1 MRKVLY
7 LFCITCIT
15 MIITACGSSSNDGT
29 QDGDK
34 SEFST
39 YKEAL
44 AANDFD
50 AVYKI
55 LSQAETEIA
64 KCNSSSDRE
73 DFAERFGFNANGYEL
88 NKVKLE
94 VLKSELTFLVSQ
106 NNEELNDRIIFLIN
120 ENNELLSE
128 KGKHDEYCNHVATLA
143 ANQGN
148 EELVKKIV
156 EQFNDPFLILDN
168 SAVSKFGKDKDFYV
182 DMRYELLKQ
191 GVEVSRPQ
199 LGMVKSDSYGK
210 LDKEY
215 EQYNNAIKTY
225 NRHCINAIED
235 ALDAGDKDLAN
246 KINRLVKKNIKIEDL
261 GDWCAVVEKDYESS
275 SVYEAFKVT
284 EDDSDIKEAKSLIN
298 NAK

>member
-1 MRKVLY
+1 MKRLIRL
-7 LFCITCIT
+7 LFITCVVL
-15 MIITACGSSSNDGT
+15 IISSCGSSSNDGT
-29 QDGDK
+29 KDGDK

-50 AVYKI
+50 AVHKI

-73 DFAERFGFNANGYEL
+73 DFAERFGFDAYDRDL

-120 ENNELLSE
+120 ENSELL
-128 KGKHDEYCNHVATLA
+128 KDKNDEYCNHVATLA

-148 EELVKKIV
+148 EELVKKIAQ
-156 EQFNDPFLILDN
+156 QFNNQFSILDN
-168 SAVSKFGKDKDFYV
+168 SAVSQFGKDKEFYV
-182 DMRYELLKQ
+182 DMRYDLLKQ
-191 GVEVSRPQ
+191 GVDVSRPQ
-199 LGMVKSDSYGK
+199 LGIVKSDYYGK

-215 EQYNNAIKTY
+215 ERYNKAIKTY

-235 ALDAGDKDLAN
+235 ALDAGDKDMAN
-246 KINRLVKKNIKIEDL
+246 KISRLVKKNIMIEDL
-261 GDWCAVVEKDYESS
+261 GDWCKVVEKEYNHS

-284 EDDSDIKEAKSLIN
+284 EDDSDIKEAQSLIK